1 MAETK
6 EKLVEAGRLTEITR
20 ERQDT
25 GQGELVDVVKSREAE
40 VPREVEGWLEKVE
53 MAGGDNGDTPTLT
66 PGKPTG
72 TAIPAAPNITTV
84 SFSRGQFVA
93 GFKKRFS
100 DAGRW
105 LSAFWLRIIKI
116 KQGRVKFR
124 EE

>member
-20 ERQDT
+20 ERQETD
-25 GQGELVDVVKSREAE
+25 QGELVDVVKSREAE

-53 MAGGDNGDTPTLT
+53 MAGGDNGDTPILT

-72 TAIPAAPNITTV
+72 AAIPAAPNITTV
-84 SFSRGQFVA
+84 PFSRGQFVA